1 MLHGARG
8 RNSGVGT
15 QDANCEAPER
25 TSPSSWSI
33 HASSVS
39 KITPVTI
46 TVTGVIYSGNYKVS
60 TEKQFGKDLRW
71 ISEERNL
78 TK

>member
-1 MLHGARG
+1 MLRAP
-8 RNSGVGT
+8 GVGT

-25 TSPSSWSI
+25 TSPSSWRV
-33 HASSVS
+33 HASLVS

-46 TVTGVIYSGNYKVS
+46 TVTGVIYSGNNKVS
-60 TEKQFGKDLRW
+60 TEKQLGKVLRW